1 LALAYR
7 SGEAWNET
15 AYANPEFDAKLA
27 EATAQ
32 PDVEKRKL
40 LMKDLEQILQDSGIL
55 IQSYWRSLYN
65 HSAAYVK
72 NHGMHPTN
80 EIDFYRVWLDKQA

>member
-1 LALAYR
+1 MLGYR

-15 AYANPEFDAKLA
+15 AYANPEFDKKLV
-27 EATAQ
+27 EATSQ

-40 LMKDLEQILQDSGIL
+40 LMKELEQILQDSGII

-65 HSAAYVK
+65 HSATYVK

-80 EIDFYRVWLDKQA
+80 EHDFYRVWLDKEA